1 MLKIFLWLRYLRKRR
16 VVLLSIAAVA
26 LSTALLIVVASLFNG
41 FINVFEQSAVDGMGD
56 VVLSPE
62 KNFTGYGELEKRL
75 EEIKQV
81 EATTATLS
89 AQGLLHLG
97 KGNVRAAEIWG
108 IEPTKFGKVTA
119 FDKSLLKTKQAT
131 SAGSGDITGYV
142 GIGVLG
148 EPNEKTDEYDVNGA
162 ERMIGQQFVI
172 TTGSTSL
179 TTGGSAIEGKN
190 KEPIDS
196 TSLDNARDRQG
207 RQKFRRKTIQF
218 TIADAVFTGI
228 YYFDSRLVYL
238 PIEQLSRTIFP
249 DSQEP
254 VAGRIQIKL
263 RNGADTE
270 LAIAQIRGVW
280 KVFVSEKL
288 GWEDYDIR
296 TTMIE
301 TSRQM
306 QSRYIAEIRKQM
318 GVLLLIFGVISLS
331 AVLLI
336 FCIFY
341 MIVETR
347 RKDIAIMKSCGADSG
362 SIAMI
367 FLGFGAFV
375 GILGTLLGT
384 AAGYIVTKNINEV
397 EGWIR
402 VVFGLKLW
410 KASVY
415 MFSRIPTEVYW
426 QAVWWIVLSAILG
439 AMIGAVIPALSAA
452 ITRPVKVLRYE

>member
-41 FINVFEQSAVDGMGD
+41 FINAYEQSAVDGMGD

-62 KNFTGYGELEKRL
+62 KNFTGYAELEKRL

-81 EATTATLS
+81 EATSATLS

-97 KGNVRAAEIWG
+97 RGNVRAVEIWG
-108 IEPTKFGKVTA
+108 IEPAKFGKVTA
-119 FDKSLLKTKQAT
+119 FDKSLLKGQTKT
-131 SAGSGDITGYV
+131 TPDPFSAGYV
-142 GIGVLG
+142 GIGVLA

-172 TTGSTSL
+172 TTGSTSS
-179 TTGGSAIEGKN
+179 GSAIEGKD
-190 KEPIDS
+190 KE
-196 TSLDNARDRQG
+196 
-207 RQKFRRKTIQF
+207 QKFRRKTIQF
-218 TIADAVFTGI
+218 TMADAVFTGI

-249 DSQEP
+249 DSQEA

-263 RNGADTE
+263 RKGADAEVAITE
-270 LAIAQIRGVW
+270 IRGVW
-280 KVFVSEKL
+280 KVFASEKL
-288 GWEDYDIR
+288 GWEDYQIES
-296 TTMIE
+296 TITE

-306 QSRYIAEIRKQM
+306 QSRFVAEIRKQM
-318 GVLLLIFGVISLS
+318 GVLLLIFGVVSLS

-362 SIAMI
+362 SIALI
-367 FLGFGAFV
+367 FVGFGAFV

-402 VVFGLKLW
+402 VAFGLKLW

-439 AMIGAVIPALSAA
+439 AAIGAVIPALSAA
-452 ITRPVKVLRYE
+452 LTRPVNVLRYE

>member
-1 MLKIFLWLRYLRKRR
+1 
-16 VVLLSIAAVA
+16 
-26 LSTALLIVVASLFNG
+26 
-41 FINVFEQSAVDGMGD
+41 MGD
-56 VVLSPE
+56 VVLSPG
-62 KNFTGYGELEKRL
+62 KNFAGYAELEKRL
-75 EEIKQV
+75 EEIKSV
-81 EATTATLS
+81 EAATAMLS

-97 KGNVRAAEIWG
+97 KGNVRAVEIWG
-108 IEPTKFGKVTA
+108 IEPAKFGKVTA
-119 FDKSLLKTKQAT
+119 FDKSLLKGQTKT
-131 SAGSGDITGYV
+131 TPDPFSSTMGYI
-142 GIGVLG
+142 GIGVLA
-148 EPNEKTDEYDVNGA
+148 EPNEQTDEYDVNGA

-172 TTGSTSL
+172 TTGSTNDGKD
-179 TTGGSAIEGKN
+179 GG
-190 KEPIDS
+190 
-196 TSLDNARDRQG
+196 
-207 RQKFRRKTIQF
+207 QKFRRKTIQF
-218 TIADAVFTGI
+218 TMADAVFTGI

-238 PIEQLSRTIFP
+238 PIEQLSRTVYP

-263 RNGADTE
+263 RGGADAE
-270 LAIAQIRGVW
+270 VAIAQIRGVW
-280 KVFVSEKL
+280 KVFASEKL
-288 GWEDYDIR
+288 RWEDYQIES
-296 TTMIE
+296 TITE

-306 QSRYIAEIRKQM
+306 QSRFVAEIRKQM

-362 SIAMI
+362 SIALI
-367 FLGFGAFV
+367 FVGFGAFV

-402 VVFGLKLW
+402 VAFGLKLW

-415 MFSRIPTEVYW
+415 MFSRIPSEVYW

-439 AMIGAVIPALSAA
+439 AAIGAVIPALSAA
-452 ITRPVKVLRYE
+452 LTRPVKVLRYE